1 MQEILT
7 IMSILACQGIACF
20 GIITIT
26 TPKSAAYADR
36 MSAGWE
42 MQTMTETTD
51 TRLLIAAPQG
61 VAAKLQGILDAA
73 GITPEAVFS
82 SGEEALAFQQA
93 EQALLLTSW
102 RLPDMT
108 GPELAGKIN
117 CAGVM
122 MIVPGDYDPK
132 ELEGADVLTL
142 HNPISQD
149 ALIQAVRAMCYC
161 GAKLRALDKK
171 AKKLE
176 RQLSERKVI
185 ERAKGKLMDALHL
198 TEREAHYSMQ
208 KKSMDTGRRI
218 VEIAQ
223 EILDSE
229 EVVA

>member
-1 MQEILT
+1 
-7 IMSILACQGIACF
+7 
-20 GIITIT
+20 
-26 TPKSAAYADR
+26 
-36 MSAGWE
+36 
-42 MQTMTETTD
+42 MTETTD